1 MNPDRPLDLAAKTS
15 WEEASR
21 RAGATAEQVSLASAR
36 DKSVLL
42 RLALGA
48 LTGALAYAAA
58 TITTV
63 IVPDDIFWRT
73 FWLVVCVVGF
83 ACLLVFLAL
92 ACRKF
97 DNHPET
103 HS

>member
-1 MNPDRPLDLAAKTS
+1 MNPDRSPDSAARTS

-21 RAGATAEQVSLASAR
+21 QAGATAEQVSLASVR
-36 DKSVLL
+36 DNSVLL

-48 LTGALAYAAA
+48 LTGALAYVAA

-63 IVPDDIFWRT
+63 VVPDDLFWRT
-73 FWLVVCVVGF
+73 LWLALCLVGF
-83 ACLLVFLAL
+83 VCLLVFLAL